1 MPPDRTAAHRRA
13 MLTRDAESV
22 DQCATRLAGLITHI
36 RHAARDCADHATAAR
51 LTEWAQGLA
60 DVTHNDL
67 AAVIVAHEAACEG
80 EGAASMF
87 ALDLALAVCFGMASP
102 ELQRVPIE
110 LADVEHLRAA
120 E

>member
-22 DQCATRLAGLITHI
+22 DQIATRLAGLIGFM

-67 AAVIVAHEAACEG
+67 AAVIVANEAAFSEEG
-80 EGAASMF
+80 VERTFS
-87 ALDLALAVCFGMASP
+87 LDPTLAITFGMKLPDDAP
-102 ELQRVPIE
+102 RPLLQ
-110 LADVEHLRAA
+110 AA